1 MSILAFTLVIISAF
15 MHASWN
21 FATKRVS
28 GDISVLY
35 IGLCAASLISLP
47 AVLFFLYRDGIA
59 LSSLYFILGTGAIH
73 AVYFFALSGAYRY
86 GDISVVYPIA
96 RGSGVAGTAIVASM
110 LLQENITAIGAVGI
124 FLIVAGTILVG
135 IRFSYRSGHYRG
147 VLFALL
153 VGLMI
158 VCYSI
163 VDKLAVR
170 TTHPVVYIFGM
181 FIAVSLIVSPY
192 LLTKCRDEIVQA
204 WRDYKRYSLIIGIGA
219 MATYLIILFTFQF
232 AYVSYVV
239 AAREIAV
246 AIGAVMGLVILK
258 EEISVRKVIGIV
270 AIVAGLVILKMA

>member
-15 MHASWN
+15 LHASWN

-28 GDISVLY
+28 GDIGVLY

-47 AVLFFLYRDGIA
+47 AVLLFLYRDGIA

-73 AVYFFALSGAYRY
+73 AVYFFALSSAYRY

-96 RGSGVAGTAIVASM
+96 RGSGVAGTAVVASM
-110 LLQENITAIGAVGI
+110 LLRENITAIGAGGI

-135 IRFSYRSGHYRG
+135 LRFSFQIGHYRG

-170 TTHPVVYIFGM
+170 VTNPVVYIFGM
-181 FIAVSLIVSPY
+181 FIAASLIVSPY
-192 LLTKCRDEIVQA
+192 LLKYRRYEIMRA

-219 MATYLIILFTFQF
+219 MTTYLIILFTFRF

-246 AIGAVMGLVILK
+246 AIGAVMGLVILR
-258 EEISVRKVIGIV
+258 EEFSLRKVIGIG
-270 AIVAGLVILKMA
+270 AIVAGLVILRMA